1 MEAFLGTVFAIVIV
15 GLGLCGLGYFFGLLG
30 NKMDNVRENKKIVR
44 EDPHDGKAH
53 YIWKDEQNK
62 NTKEQPKQ
70 K

>member
-1 MEAFLGTVFAIVIV
+1 MYEKNHI
-15 GLGLCGLGYFFGLLG
+15 
-30 NKMDNVRENKKIVR
+30 RENKKIVR

-62 NTKEQPKQ
+62 NTKEPPKQ